1 MTTPTLTP
9 TPIPTPIPLPEA
21 DLLLL
26 LAVVLPPSALD
37 LLGPVVDE
45 RFVSTSYGDIG
56 PLALRRSPSGR
67 GVWVQPYSGLPSR
80 TDPRSTL
87 LAARKLGVQQ
97 VLNWD
102 TAIALNPLLSRGQP
116 VIVTDTIDFV
126 RHQPHT
132 FFESEGIT
140 GIHQSPPVCP
150 QMSEALARALPM
162 APGGVYVGVDGP
174 RRETAAEARMFR
186 LWGGDVLGYN
196 LIPEIA
202 LAGELE
208 LCYAGITTVTD
219 GSADRYFPSVEGEM
233 RAGLELVLESLPH
246 FVELLAAPATCGC
259 GERLSAP
266 RKGGLLATEWWKRE

>member
-1 MTTPTLTP
+1 MNISP
-9 TPIPTPIPLPEA
+9 PEA

-26 LAVVLPPSALD
+26 LAVVLPPRSLD
-37 LLGPVVDE
+37 VLGPVVDE

-56 PLALRRSPSGR
+56 PLALRRSPGGR

-87 LAARKLGVQQ
+87 LAARKLGVQR

-102 TAIALNPLLSRGQP
+102 TAIALNPLLSRGH
-116 VIVTDTIDFV
+116 VAIVSDYIDFV
-126 RHQPHT
+126 HHQPNT

-150 QMSEALARALPM
+150 QMSEALAQALPM
-162 APGGVYVGVDGP
+162 APGCVYVGVDGP

-186 LWGGDVLGYN
+186 QWGGDLLGYN

-208 LCYAGITTVTD
+208 LCYAGVVTVTD
-219 GSADRYFPSVEGEM
+219 ASADRFSYPAQGEIP
-233 RAGLELVLESLPH
+233 AALNLVLDALPR
-246 FVELLAAPATCGC
+246 FVESLAAPATCGC
-259 GERLSAP
+259 ADRLSAP
-266 RKGGLLATEWWKRE
+266 RKRGLLANDWWMNE

>member
-1 MTTPTLTP
+1 MT
-9 TPIPTPIPLPEA
+9 IPPPEA

-26 LAVVLPPSALD
+26 LAVVLPPRALD
-37 LLGPVVDE
+37 VLGPVMDE
-45 RFVSTSYGDIG
+45 RFVSTAYGDIG

-87 LAARKLGVQQ
+87 LAARKLGVQR

-116 VIVTDTIDFV
+116 VIVADYIDFV

-150 QMSEALARALPM
+150 QMSESLAHALPM

-186 LWGGDVLGYN
+186 LWGGDLLGYN

-202 LAGELE
+202 LAGELA
-208 LCYAGITTVTD
+208 LCYAGVTTVTET
-219 GSADRYFPSVEGEM
+219 SADRSSVAGQGEI
-233 RAGLELVLESLPH
+233 RVGLELVLEALPR
-246 FVELLAAPATCGC
+246 FVEMLDAPTHCTCAQ
-259 GERLSAP
+259 RLNAP
-266 RKGGLLATEWWKRE
+266 RNGGLLADEWWRQA

>member
-1 MTTPTLTP
+1 MNTPP
-9 TPIPTPIPLPEA
+9 PEA

-26 LAVVLPPSALD
+26 LAVVLPPRALD
-37 LLGPVVDE
+37 ALGSVVDE

-56 PLALRRSPSGR
+56 PLALRRSPGGR

-87 LAARKLGVQQ
+87 LAARKLGVQR

-102 TAIALNPLLSRGQP
+102 TAIALNSLLSRGQP
-116 VIVTDTIDFV
+116 VIVADYIDFV
-126 RHQPHT
+126 RHQPST

-150 QMSEALARALPM
+150 QMCEALAQALPM
-162 APGGVYVGVDGP
+162 APSAVYVGVDGP

-186 LWGGDVLGYN
+186 LWGGDLLGYN
-196 LIPEIA
+196 LVPEIA
-202 LAGELE
+202 LAGEME
-208 LCYAGITTVTD
+208 LCYAGVATVTD
-219 GSADRYFPSVEGEM
+219 GSADRLPFPARGEM
-233 RAGLELVLESLPH
+233 RAGLELVLDALPR

-259 GERLSAP
+259 TERLSAP
-266 RKGGLLATEWWKRE
+266 RKRGMLANDWWAREQL